1 MNSTRK
7 TVYAISAT
15 AIAWFFLFP
24 QSYVALAGAM
34 LLAGGAAYFAGLDDL
49 YAVVTTLL
57 GAGIGIAVARVRLRR
72 GGCLQRMMPRVAG
85 RLSTAASRSSSVS
98 GR

>member
-1 MNSTRK
+1 MWLEL
-7 TVYAISAT
+7 APEDLLQAALT
-15 AIAWFFLFP
+15 AYGTPL
-24 QSYVALAGAM
+24 LAM

-72 GGCLQRMMPRVAG
+72 GGCLQRMTPRVAG
-85 RLSTAASRSSSVS
+85 RLSTAAE
-98 GR
+98 